1 MQLRKILISMC
12 QSLGKLNPTLKITL
26 LVIYRWGS
34 PKTSFAGASSL
45 LHTGNTLNIPN
56 VNTVVLGIY
65 PSLHLKDNNRSQDR

>member
-1 MQLRKILISMC
+1 MC
-12 QSLGKLNPTLKITL
+12 QSLGKFKPNFKNYTPGDLPLGK
-26 LVIYRWGS
+26 